1 VTALRDGTPGREG
14 PLGRLRGWIGS
25 SLRHQLSLVTV
36 LLTAAVVLPA
46 AALSLTLSA
55 RLARRETEE
64 RLAAQAELASSR
76 LGQVLLA
83 AQSSVA
89 DVARSPLL
97 ATARVDAHGWQQYVI
112 PYLRQQH
119 LPLLTTSRLGLCDF
133 RGRLIGAT
141 EPPPSV
147 APGDWVGP
155 VIDRGEWLAQIHEE
169 GAATHLLL
177 LAPVRYPGTGT
188 VEGAVAA
195 ELPVSE
201 LSALALQ
208 RNGEALPLDGQLD
221 APGDEVSA
229 VRRLDLPPPLDELRL
244 AVEVR
249 MPASEAERPLRVLLG
264 LHAAGAVV
272 VLLGGLVFSRW
283 LSGRLT
289 RSLRTLAGTAE
300 AIAASGALDAGV
312 TVASHDETGRLAEA
326 FNAMLERLRQA
337 RDAAE
342 AIHRTERAEAREQL
356 LLAHGALERSHDAIS
371 IVEPA
376 GRVAFANEAACRF
389 FGRPRQA
396 LVGRPV
402 QEAGPLLGEARW
414 GEVWRDLQAAGL
426 VVAERSVRLASG
438 LAGWIELSVHPLSL
452 DARDYAVVV
461 IRDVTARRQ
470 AEAASRLAGVGTLA
484 AGAAHEINNPL
495 TGVLGN
501 LTFLRDGLAGL
512 GEAVPP
518 GRREEL
524 SELAQA
530 LEEARQGA
538 TRVRD
543 VVRGLKSFSRPDEGE
558 QAPTDLAAVV
568 ESALALTR
576 HDLRHR
582 ARVTTRFEPAPAV
595 LASGRRL
602 EQVFVNLLVNAA
614 QAIPEGRPEAN
625 EVAVSVA
632 VGCTGE
638 VVAEVRDTGAGMTP
652 EVRTHLFE
660 PFFTTKPVGSGT
672 GLGLAI
678 CHGIVAAHGGR
689 IEVES
694 APGGGSVFRV
704 VLPALTGH
712 AAPRAPARA

>member
-1 VTALRDGTPGREG
+1 MIAPLAGQGRPGPVE
-14 PLGRLRGWIGS
+14 RLRGWAGS
-25 SLRHQLSLVTV
+25 SLRHQLSLATV

-55 RLARRETEE
+55 RLARREAEE
-64 RLAAQAELASSR
+64 RLAAQAELAASR
-76 LGQVLLA
+76 LGQVLVA
-83 AQSSVA
+83 AQSAVA

-97 ATARVDAHGWQQYVI
+97 ATALVDAHGWQQYGV

-119 LPLLTTSRLGLCDF
+119 LPFVVSSRLALCDF
-133 RGRLIGAT
+133 RGRIVGAT
-141 EPPPSV
+141 DEPPTV
-147 APGDWVGP
+147 APVDWVGT
-155 VIDRGEWLAQIHEE
+155 VIERGEWLARIHER
-169 GAATHLLL
+169 GAAAHLLV

-195 ELPVSE
+195 ELPVPE
-201 LSALALQ
+201 LSALAFQ
-208 RNGEALPLDGQLD
+208 RNGEALLLDGEGRPLGGQAD
-221 APGDEVSA
+221 AGGDEVAA

-249 MPASEAERPLRVLLG
+249 MPAGEASRPLRLLLV
-264 LHAAGAVV
+264 LHAVGAVV

-283 LSGRLT
+283 LAGRLT
-289 RSLRTLAGTAE
+289 RSLRTLAASAE
-300 AIAASGALDAGV
+300 AIAASGAIETGV
-312 TVASHDETGRLAEA
+312 AVASRDETGRLAEA
-326 FNAMLERLRQA
+326 FNAMLWRLRQA
-337 RDAAE
+337 HDAAE
-342 AIHRTERAEAREQL
+342 AVHRSEQAEARGQL
-356 LLAHGALERSHDAIS
+356 LLAHAALERSHDAIS
-371 IVEPA
+371 IVEPS
-376 GRVAFANEAACRF
+376 GRVAFANEAACRL

-396 LVGRPV
+396 LAGRPI
-402 QEAGPLLGEARW
+402 QEAGPLLADARW
-414 GEVWRDLQAAGL
+414 AEVWRDVQACGL
-426 VVAERSVRLASG
+426 VVAERSVRLATG
-438 LAGWIELSVHPLSL
+438 LAGWVELTVHPLAL
-452 DARDYAVVV
+452 DGRDYAVVV
-461 IRDVTARRQ
+461 VRDVTARRQ

-495 TGVLGN
+495 GGVLGN

-518 GRREEL
+518 ARREEVAEL
-524 SELAQA
+524 SRAVED
-530 LEEARQGA
+530 AREGA

-543 VVRGLKSFSRPDEGE
+543 VVRSLKSFSRPDEGE
-558 QAPTDLAAVV
+558 QEPTDLAAVV
-568 ESALALTR
+568 ESAVGLTR

-614 QAIPEGRPEAN
+614 QAIPEGRAEEN
-625 EVAVSVA
+625 EVAVSV
-632 VGCTGE
+632 GPGPGGQ

-652 EVRTHLFE
+652 EVRAHLFE

-678 CHGIVAAHGGR
+678 CHGIVSAHGGR

-694 APGGGSVFRV
+694 APGAGSTFRV
-704 VLPALTGH
+704 VLPAPG
-712 AAPRAPARA
+712 AA